1 MIDIILTVNKEKVYE
16 EVARTT
22 SYTGAKMDDEFAY
35 DRIFTTDEDK
45 SMLER
50 FWCESKN
57 TICNSLKKMLLD
69 ETEADSEYRLSLGL
83 SNSFDEALK
92 ESMQRSLFSFFV
104 MNVTAKW
111 YTFTNKEEA
120 AGFSDR
126 YGYFYSHT
134 TGVGLLGEN
143 TSSARNRSS
152 SFLLEVSSP
161 ATISIHMR

>member
-16 EVARTT
+16 EVAKTT
-22 SYTGAKMDDEFAY
+22 SYTGAKMDDELAY

-104 MNVTAKW
+104 MNVKQII
-111 YTFTNKEEA
+111 
-120 AGFSDR
+120 R
-126 YGYFYSHT
+126 
-134 TGVGLLGEN
+134 
-143 TSSARNRSS
+143 
-152 SFLLEVSSP
+152 
-161 ATISIHMR
+161 